1 MLPVFLS
8 LHFLW
13 KYQFLLRTVV
23 VSRTQKKTH
32 GEPKSDPLGIM
43 EGYTSSLKIYIYIY
57 IYIHR
62 IIKKLLPNITSS

>member
-43 EGYTSSLKIYIYIY
+43 EGYIYIFKELVYIY
-57 IYIHR
+57 LY
-62 IIKKLLPNITSS
+62 SQDY